1 MRVAALPNFRKIWGR
16 IPGTVQA
23 GTYVL
28 TIQNGKKIYYFS
40 LQCDINRR
48 KEVFCVVSSQRSGR
62 QKLIPVYYVFYCR
75 WHLLRPGHN
84 LPHS

>member
-1 MRVAALPNFRKIWGR
+1 MTILDDGIDWPSDDKFFQAKLPDQMWLNTSNERVRVWMRVAALPNFRKIWGR

-48 KEVFCVVSSQRSGR
+48 
-62 QKLIPVYYVFYCR
+62 
-75 WHLLRPGHN
+75 
-84 LPHS
+84 